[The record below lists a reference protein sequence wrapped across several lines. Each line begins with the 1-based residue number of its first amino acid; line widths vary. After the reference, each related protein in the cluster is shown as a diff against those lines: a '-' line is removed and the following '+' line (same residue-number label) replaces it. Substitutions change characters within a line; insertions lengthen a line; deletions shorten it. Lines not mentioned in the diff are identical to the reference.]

1 MGNDNLSNEEQLEML
16 LMTLEEVHHGI
27 CLFQSEN
34 QAKWASL
41 IQKRLGEKNIIVH
54 NIADDDM
61 EKGMVNAQDFRRW
74 ASETDAEVV
83 LVYNL
88 QLLGMRFGDEEVIA
102 KLNFMRDQLLA
113 ISKIFVFGVSPYFS
127 LLLSR
132 GARDLYSCILH
143 HFTFHD
149 SEEDIIRI
157 RDIDMKGLSGDDVLR
172 TARYRELKERIQNN
186 KGERDISMCLAC
198 MKSWGGIR
206 EYLSCRENDYISILA
221 EEVEQWYAQ
230 KDIKVEDVENIWLL
244 AGTWIG
250 LEKIEKSH
258 VLYQK
263 ALYLVGD
270 TVGEEHELYADAL
283 VEYTK
288 YYMLMNDFIKCE
300 TLCDRAMEIYRKRG
314 TRYSERI
321 ELVLH
326 QEAVVYK
333 RQSRFNDALD
343 IYESLLEYQINEY
356 GERYY
361 GNAVLYSN
369 IGKLYEEQGDLSGA
383 LSQYKKALELFN
395 NAGKQG
401 TGIVLIYRN
410 LCMLYL
416 RSGDG
421 SEAWRYIKKA
431 KRIVED
437 IYGENSNYLI
447 YIYSCMAE
455 VWKLRKRP
463 DKELE
468 YLRKA
473 LNVINRLHMENSG
486 IASYIYFDLGVVLF
500 LGEHKHQA
508 AAYLK
513 HAIEIREQVY
523 GEKDEKTANSYEAL
537 AYILYDVA
545 SNTEAKKNID
555 RARRIYVS
563 LYGDRNEKVKRIDEF
578 LKIVKQ

>member
-157 RDIDMKGLSGDDVLR
+157 RDIDMKGLSGDDVLE
-172 TARYRELKERIQNN
+172 TARYRELKERIQNS
-186 KGERDISMCLAC
+186 KGEKDISTCFAI
-198 MKSWGGIR
+198 MKSWWQIR
-206 EYLSCRENDYISILA
+206 EYLSCQENDYISILA
-221 EEVEQWYAQ
+221 EEMEQWYAQ
-230 KDIKVEDVENIWLL
+230 KDIKIEDVENIWIL
-244 AGTWIG
+244 AMTWIG
-250 LEKIEKSH
+250 LEKTEKLR
-258 VLYQK
+258 VWYQK
-263 ALYLVGD
+263 VLCLVSD

-288 YYMLMNDFIKCE
+288 YYALMKDYTTCE
-300 TLCDRAMEIYRKRG
+300 ALCDQAMEIYEKRG
-314 TRYSERI
+314 IKYSERI
-321 ELVLH
+321 GMVWGVRAAIY
-326 QEAVVYK
+326 Q
-333 RQSRFNDALD
+333 RQSRFDDALE
-343 IYESLLEYQINEY
+343 IYKSVLDMQMQLY

-361 GNAVLYSN
+361 GNAVLYSG
-369 IGKLYEEQGDLSGA
+369 IGDLYDSQGDLSSA
-383 LSQYKKALELFN
+383 LSQYKKALELLN
-395 NAGKQG
+395 NAGKPG
-401 TGIVLIYRN
+401 EGIVLIYLK
-410 LCMLYL
+410 LCRIYL

-421 SEAWRYIKKA
+421 SEAWRYITEA

-437 IYGENSNYLI
+437 AYGENSNYLI
-447 YIYSCMAE
+447 YIYKLMAE
-455 VWKLRKRP
+455 VWNLRKKP

-473 LNVINRLHMENSG
+473 INVINRLHMEDSE
-486 IASYIYFDLGVVLF
+486 IASNIYCDLAVVLCVS
-500 LGEHKHQA
+500 GSIHQA
-508 AAYLK
+508 TAYLK
-513 HAIEIREQVY
+513 HAIEIRESVY
-523 GEKDEKTANSYEAL
+523 GEKDGKTAYSYELL
-537 AYILYDVA
+537 AYILYNA
-545 SNTEAKKNID
+545 ANNTEANKSID
-555 RARRIYVS
+555 KARHIYVH
-563 LYGDRNEKVKRIDEF
+563 LYGERNENVKRIDEF
-578 LKIVKQ
+578 LKNVK